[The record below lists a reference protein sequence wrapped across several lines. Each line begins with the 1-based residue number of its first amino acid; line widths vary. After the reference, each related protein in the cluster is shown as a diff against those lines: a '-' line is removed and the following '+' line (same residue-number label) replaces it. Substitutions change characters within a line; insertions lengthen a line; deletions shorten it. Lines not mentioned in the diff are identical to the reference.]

1 VVVVVLVGASIL
13 LQAEFQVDQVV
24 VQVLERQL
32 PEQEHQDK
40 VMLVVDQTLDHMPL
54 RVAAALVVLE
64 LLEIHQLISQDLAA
78 QESHGH
84 ILV

>member
-1 VVVVVLVGASIL
+1 VVVVVLVGVL
-13 LQAEFQVDQVV
+13 HLQAEFQVDQVV
-24 VQVLERQL
+24 VQVLDREL

-64 LLEIHQLISQDLAA
+64 LLEIQMVLQQVQVE
-78 QESHGH
+78 QEYHGH
-84 ILV
+84 IPD